1 MSTISPQNDR
11 PTGARRQLILDFIEA
26 YLLERGYS
34 PSINEILKA
43 SGLSSTNSVE
53 YHIQR
58 LIKDGALVCERY
70 RTRALIPAR
79 LVGQI
84 V

>member
-1 MSTISPQNDR
+1 MNTTYLQSNRPGSP
-11 PTGARRQLILDFIEA
+11 RRQLILDFIEA

-58 LIKDGALVCERY
+58 LIKDGALISEPY